1 MTRALA
7 FFCAAF
13 LALPLLGTA
22 QEPQSLFGP
31 PALVLQP
38 GVVKPLSRGAGS
50 EFNARFLTVIPT
62 AIPRTALLAIV
73 QWTPFRSLD
82 DPDGGASHALNSPS
96 FVYGPSVRVF
106 SNDHV
111 TLFADAVFAYSPS
124 ASNPPQSDYTH
135 KFMISG
141 DVFVHVGRMVGGEGP
156 WRNLSLYTFVAR
168 AFTGVDDPSP
178 PAPALTG
185 RDRMVVLAGLSLP
198 VAPW

>member
-1 MTRALA
+1 MPRVLA
-7 FFCAAF
+7 FCCAAF
-13 LALPLLGTA
+13 FALPLPGTA
-22 QEPQSLFGP
+22 QDRPSLFGS

-73 QWTPFRSLD
+73 QWTPFHSVD
-82 DPDGGASHALNSPS
+82 DPDGGPSYAHNSPS
-96 FVYGPSVRVF
+96 FVYGPNVRIF

-111 TLFADAVFAYSPS
+111 TLFADALFAYSPT
-124 ASNPPQSDYTH
+124 ASNPPRSDYTH

-141 DVFVHVGRMVGGEGP
+141 DVFVHVGRLVGGEGP
-156 WRNLSLYTFVAR
+156 WQNLSLYTFVAR
-168 AFTGVDDPSP
+168 VFSGVDDPAP
-178 PAPALTG
+178 PAPALSG